1 MSYRIFTTKTF
12 DKDFKRCVKRGLP
25 MDLLHEVLKQLA
37 EIGKVDEKYHPHIL
51 SGNRRGQW
59 ECHIRPDWLLI
70 WEQNDHELTLLM
82 VNTGTHSDLFGKR
95 NGFRTIVQRVLKPFL
110 L

>member
-37 EIGKVDEKYHPHIL
+37 EIGKVDEKYHPHICTCIKHNSL
-51 SGNRRGQW
+51 
-59 ECHIRPDWLLI
+59 
-70 WEQNDHELTLLM
+70 QNSPPTLYY
-82 VNTGTHSDLFGKR
+82 KR
-95 NGFRTIVQRVLKPFL
+95 NRQSHLSLATPL
-110 L
+110 